1 MALQEQHDLNS
12 LSFASHKGPVI
23 IVSKQGG
30 VNIEDVAAANPEA
43 VAYMPIDISKGLTSA
58 QASSIVDK
66 LGLTGQDKEIASLV
80 ASNLYELFVKK
91 DALLLE
97 INPFAED
104 ICGEC
109 TLATNEIRYKKQE
122 CIIAVR

>member
-1 MALQEQHDLNS
+1 M
-12 LSFASHKGPVI
+12 I

-43 VAYMPIDISKGLTSA
+43 VAYIPIDVNKGLTSA
-58 QASSIVDK
+58 QANSIADK
-66 LGLTGQDKEIASLV
+66 LGLTGNSKEIASLV
-80 ASNLYELFVKK
+80 ASNLYELFVEK

-109 TLATNEIRYKKQE
+109 TLTMNEIRYEKQE
-122 CIIAVR
+122 CMLVFR